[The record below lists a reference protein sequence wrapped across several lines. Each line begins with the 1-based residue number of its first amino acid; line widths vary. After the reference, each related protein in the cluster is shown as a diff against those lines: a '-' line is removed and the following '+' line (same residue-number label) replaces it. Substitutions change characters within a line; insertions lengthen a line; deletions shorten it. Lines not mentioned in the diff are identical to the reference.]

1 MTWQIN
7 LEQTRSGLLIQS
19 LLVIVIRN
27 NSNTGI
33 ETSLNFLPSSE
44 TFTGNVFSYVCVC
57 VCVGSGTMPEI
68 YWPAPI
74 LDTSAKNVHDLMIR
88 SS

>member
-7 LEQTRSGLLIQS
+7 LEQTRSGLPIQS

-57 VCVGSGTMPEI
+57 VLGVGQCQKFIGRHQSS
-68 YWPAPI
+68 I
-74 LDTSAKNVHDLMIR
+74 LLLKMFMI
-88 SS
+88 

>member
-57 VCVGSGTMPEI
+57 VCWEWDNARNLLAGTNPR
-68 YWPAPI
+68 YFC
-74 LDTSAKNVHDLMIR
+74 
-88 SS
+88 